1 MIGQPKAVI
10 LLSGGLDSA
19 TVLAMAKSRGF
30 DCYTISFDYG
40 QKHNAELRAA
50 HRIAGT
56 MGQHPHKVIRLDLR
70 AIGGS
75 ALTSD
80 EFEVPV
86 GGVAEAGI
94 PVTYVPARNTVFL
107 SIALGYGEVIGAT
120 HLFIGANAVDYS
132 GYPDCRP
139 AFIEQFERLAN
150 VATAAVDGGVRW
162 VVEAP
167 LMSMSK
173 SDIVKT
179 GAALGVDYSLTV
191 SCYQADDSGAAC
203 GACDAYGG
211 HLERLHAQLEPLCF
225 VCRRHGVHG
234 DWLRGADAERD
245 GL

>member
-30 DCYTISFDYG
+30 DCYTIGFDYG

-50 HRIAGT
+50 HRIAET

-139 AFIEQFERLAN
+139 AFIEQFERLA
-150 VATAAVDGGVRW
+150 
-162 VVEAP
+162 
-167 LMSMSK
+167 L
-173 SDIVKT
+173 
-179 GAALGVDYSLTV
+179 SLI
-191 SCYQADDSGAAC
+191 
-203 GACDAYGG
+203 
-211 HLERLHAQLEPLCF
+211 HI
-225 VCRRHGVHG
+225 
-234 DWLRGADAERD
+234 
-245 GL
+245 

>member
-30 DCYTISFDYG
+30 DCYTIGFDYG

-50 HRIAGT
+50 HRIAET

-150 VATAAVDGGVRW
+150 VATAAVDGGARW

-203 GACDAYGG
+203 GACDAC
-211 HLERLHAQLEPLCF
+211 RLRHKGFLDAGKHFWTMQPAQN
-225 VCRRHGVHG
+225 
-234 DWLRGADAERD
+234 AAQ
-245 GL
+245 

>member
-1 MIGQPKAVI
+1 MMRPKAVV

-30 DCYTISFDYG
+30 DCHTIGFDYG
-40 QKHNAELRAA
+40 QKHNSELAAA
-50 HRIAGT
+50 HRVARALGD
-56 MGQHPHKVIRLDLR
+56 HPHKVIRLDLGS
-70 AIGGS
+70 IGGS

-80 EFEVPV
+80 DIDVPV
-86 GGVAEAGI
+86 CGVADSGI

-150 VATAAVDGGVRW
+150 VATSAVDGGEAW

-167 LMSMSK
+167 LMRMSK
-173 SDIVKT
+173 ADIVKA
-179 GAALGVDYSLTV
+179 GSELGVDYSLTV
-191 SCYQADDSGAAC
+191 SCYQADEDGAAC
-203 GACDAYGG
+203 GVCDAC
-211 HLERLHAQLEPLCF
+211 RL
-225 VCRRHGVHG
+225 RRKGFLDACLLDPTLYQNGVSPKI
-234 DWLRGADAERD
+234 
-245 GL
+245 

>member
-30 DCYTISFDYG
+30 DCYTIGFDYG

-50 HRIAGT
+50 HRIAET

-150 VATAAVDGGVRW
+150 VATAAVDGGARW

-179 GAALGVDYSLTV
+179 GAALVWITALQFRATKLMTV
-191 SCYQADDSGAAC
+191 A
-203 GACDAYGG
+203 
-211 HLERLHAQLEPLCF
+211 RLAEPVMRVGCVTKAF
-225 VCRRHGVHG
+225 
-234 DWLRGADAERD
+234 
-245 GL
+245 

>member
-30 DCYTISFDYG
+30 DCYTIGFDYG

-50 HRIAGT
+50 HRIAET

-86 GGVAEAGI
+86 GGVAETGI

-150 VATAAVDGGVRW
+150 VATAAVDGGARW

-203 GACDAYGG
+203 GACDAC
-211 HLERLHAQLEPLCF
+211 RL
-225 VCRRHGVHG
+225 RHKGVFT
-234 DWLRGADAERD
+234 L
-245 GL
+245 